1 VIRKISHRLRVA
13 NSVASA
19 QVPIIAVLTS
29 RLRTAAGR
37 NPEVEMAGPPNRTDA
52 PTDSNVP
59 FARTFV
65 DHEGARWRVYE
76 QPFSDYDRRSGMS
89 LIFAS
94 EGAVRRVRNYP
105 PDWINLSDEDLLTLS
120 WMA

>member
-1 VIRKISHRLRVA
+1 MGTPFNLHRLA
-13 NSVASA
+13 APHAASS
-19 QVPIIAVLTS
+19 PPLDET
-29 RLRTAAGR
+29 L
-37 NPEVEMAGPPNRTDA
+37 EVEMAGPTNRTDA
-52 PTDSNVP
+52 STDSNVP

-65 DHEGARWRVYE
+65 DSDGARWRVFE
-76 QPFSDYDRRSGMS
+76 QPFSDYDRRTGMS

-105 PDWINLSDEDLLTLS
+105 VDWVDLSDDDLLALS